1 MLNKLPAGSV
11 INFSDIYEETFD
23 GYVDKRFKISYALL
37 PVVFFAMV
45 YTGHSVMAINGGKTI
60 TASDLDSIPKTN
72 AKDIYEFKYISKPKD
87 VQLAELVH
95 LFEVLNLPTGL
106 MTNPAQ
112 REAGLAQLLEKA
124 KEIAMIAVKADNK
137 INGDFTLWGEKLIP
151 DHIVSVYKASGR
163 RVIDMFANFASRFN
177 TVAKLP
183 NFLYTKEEIDQIEK
197 DIQNM
202 NIVMEYD
209 KFRTELTADVNYM
222 MNLDRMDLGKTI
234 TDALESAKDKFHE
247 IRDAIP
253 AEMDGEGAADDA
265 RDVLDKVKK
274 QYIDL
279 YLEEHSKRRLNVI
292 DAKRKGEIISSNKL
306 ANLKKLKTLSIFSAA
321 KVDAID
327 TDLASLKVC
336 YDLTSDMLQTTHFCT
351 KCNFVLGSSDAPV
364 KGKIADIEDRI
375 ETLLDD
381 WSETLYNTLS
391 DPLLG
396 AQMAYLKPQ
405 QRTVIDQFLKSK
417 KLPEKVDNYFVD
429 AVSALLEG
437 FEPVSI
443 SADEFIDKLDALG
456 PCDIDTFKNKIND
469 MLKDYTKGKDAEKLR
484 IVVKR

>member
-1 MLNKLPAGSV
+1 
-11 INFSDIYEETFD
+11 
-23 GYVDKRFKISYALL
+23 
-37 PVVFFAMV
+37 
-45 YTGHSVMAINGGKTI
+45 
-60 TASDLDSIPKTN
+60 
-72 AKDIYEFKYISKPKD
+72 
-87 VQLAELVH
+87 
-95 LFEVLNLPTGL
+95 
-106 MTNPAQ
+106 
-112 REAGLAQLLEKA
+112 
-124 KEIAMIAVKADNK
+124 
-137 INGDFTLWGEKLIP
+137 
-151 DHIVSVYKASGR
+151 
-163 RVIDMFANFASRFN
+163 MFANFASRFN

-202 NIVMEYD
+202 NIVMEYE
-209 KFRTELTADVNYM
+209 KFRSELTADVSYM

-253 AEMDGEGAADDA
+253 EEMDGEGAADDA

-279 YLEEHSKRRLNVI
+279 YMEEHNKRRLNVI

-336 YDLTSDMLQTTHFCT
+336 YDLTSEMLQTTHFCT
-351 KCNFVLGSSDAPV
+351 KCNFVLGNSDAPV

-375 ETLLDD
+375 DTLLDD

-417 KLPEKVDNYFVD
+417 KLPEKVDNYFID